1 MQGVK
6 VLGITSSTTL
16 QHLPI
21 DKSLEKKLPE
31 SITGRLAFAVQKLG
45 EIVQT
50 AQVAAKLTPGE
61 AKIPAV
67 GESEFAKKLAALYA
81 PWFVLCAIASA
92 LACVSMVHLVCQVQ
106 RFLWSAW

>member
-6 VLGITSSTTL
+6 SLGITSSTTL

-61 AKIPAV
+61 AKILAV
-67 GESEFAKKLAALYA
+67 GESGFG
-81 PWFVLCAIASA
+81 WFIA
-92 LACVSMVHLVCQVQ
+92 CLVCIPACAGCH
-106 RFLWSAW
+106 FSIGMYH